1 MATVTFSNIG
11 QSYDL
16 SPDESTWALRPIDV
30 EFKSGLTYGLVGPS
44 GSGKTTMLNLISGIV
59 RPTQGQIYFDETD
72 VTKMSIA
79 QRNVAQVFQF
89 PTIYKQMTVFGN
101 LAFPL
106 SCRKWSKNKI
116 KDRVE
121 SIADQIGL
129 GETLGKSANKLRA
142 DEKQLVSL
150 GRGLV
155 RDDVTALLMDEPLTV
170 IDPQYKAEL
179 RRKIKKIVAG
189 KGITIIYVTHD
200 QYEAMTFADEILV
213 MNVGSVVQRGQPE
226 ELFERPNSRYVGNF
240 IGSPA
245 MNFIRGVV
253 DQGQVSIA
261 GQRLEVSTSVTT
273 LGGAEIEVGIRPEY
287 VPVMEAQG
295 PNVVTAE
302 HISVSDMGST
312 RVLNC
317 KIGDDI
323 IRAKI
328 LRDQPVPKLGPIYL
342 HLPSEKLLVY
352 QDGEI
357 V

>member
-1 MATVTFSNIG
+1 MAKLTFSDIG

-30 EFKSGLTYGLVGPS
+30 VFESGLTYGLVGPS

-59 RPTQGQIYFDETD
+59 QPTQGNIYFDNID

-79 QRNVAQVFQF
+79 ERNVAQVFQF
-89 PTIYKQMTVFGN
+89 PTIYKQLTVFGN

-106 SCRKWSKNKI
+106 TCRKWPKDKI
-116 KDRVE
+116 KERVE
-121 SIADQIGL
+121 SIAEQIGL
-129 GETLGKSANKLRA
+129 GETLGKSANNLRA

-179 RRKIKKIVAG
+179 RRKIKKIVEG

-213 MNVGSVVQRGQPE
+213 MNVGSVVQRGKPE
-226 ELFERPNSRYVGNF
+226 ELFERPNSRYVGDF

-245 MNFIRGVV
+245 MNFVKGEVS
-253 DQGQVSIA
+253 QGQVSIA
-261 GQRLEVSTSVTT
+261 GHSLDVATRLADISR
-273 LGGAEIEVGIRPEY
+273 AEIEVGIRPEY
-287 VPVMEAQG
+287 VQVVESLG
-295 PNVVTAE
+295 PNVITAE
-302 HISVSDMGST
+302 LLSFSDMGSI

-317 KIGDDI
+317 KFGDSV

-328 LRDQPVPKLGPIYL
+328 LRDAPVPGLGPINL
-342 HLPSEKLLVY
+342 LLPSEKLLAY